1 MHGAYHGR
9 SLLIG
14 SSQAWPLWCE
24 RCHPPSCCSPPSPR
38 RRSPRRGAATAAIAG
53 TGTERGRVT
62 GTVDLSR
69 PAAGAPDGGTA
80 AGHGNDEALG
90 AAAGSAF
97 AFTGRVDPHD
107 STVRVQVEGGRPGAV
122 VVERSGRFSAAVD
135 GLRRGPNT
143 VRVLGTR
150 PGHRPWSIDIRV
162 TRGRAPEVTVPDRDR
177 TPPIAALRV
186 ESPGAPPTLTVSPS
200 SPDDRLE
207 PVTLDE
213 PLLVATALARDDDG
227 GTGRV
232 RVSATYETR
241 CGERVRPVTKHHP
254 PAQIGRILLTPG
266 TGAPA
271 ERSRTVN
278 VRLKVGEGCSAEGD
292 VLAEA
297 TNAHDLQAVSRH
309 VRFRYEPER

>member
-1 MHGAYHGR
+1 MAPIVR
-9 SLLIG
+9 AVPSAVVLL
-14 SSQAWPLWCE
+14 AAV
-24 RCHPPSCCSPPSPR
+24 
-38 RRSPRRGAATAAIAG
+38 AATATAAAGCGDGGDPG

-69 PAAGAPDGGTA
+69 PAAGAPDAGTA
-80 AGHGNDEALG
+80 AGHGNDEAIG
-90 AAAGSAF
+90 AAAGSVF

-107 STVRVQVEGGRPGAV
+107 SAVRVQVEGGRPGAV

-162 TRGRAPEVTVPDRDR
+162 TRGGAPEVTVPDRDR

-200 SPDDRLE
+200 SPEDRLE

-227 GTGRV
+227 GTGRA
-232 RVSATYETR
+232 RVAAIYETR
-241 CGERVRPVTKHHP
+241 CGDRVRRVTKLHP
-254 PAQIGRILLTPG
+254 PAQIERIVLAPG
-266 TGAPA
+266 TAAPA
-271 ERSRTVN
+271 ERSRTAK
-278 VRLKVGEGCSAEGD
+278 VRLRVGEGCSAEGD

-309 VRFRYEPER
+309 VRFRYEPAR